1 MQLASSCSSAN
12 HREPIDFCCDSQA
25 KTNSSITLLI
35 CLCMK
40 KDKK

>member
-1 MQLASSCSSAN
+1 MQLAFSYSSAN
-12 HREPIDFCCDSQA
+12 QGERIDFCCDSQA